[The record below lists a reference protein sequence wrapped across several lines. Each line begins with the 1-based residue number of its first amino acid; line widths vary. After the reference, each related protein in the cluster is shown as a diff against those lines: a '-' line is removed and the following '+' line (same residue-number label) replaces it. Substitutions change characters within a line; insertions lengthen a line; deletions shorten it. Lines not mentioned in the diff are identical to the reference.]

1 MHDDALNET
10 PATRPGK
17 LGKDQGFRFA
27 AARGKDLPVLKGRRH
42 WMDYLDYGVT
52 EATSGQMRAQRII
65 VTGKT
70 QGTDWHYHVCE
81 MQFFYVIKGYIVFHL
96 EDGST
101 LRLEAGDTGFIP
113 GGYKHAE
120 IDISEDFD
128 TLEVSVPAD
137 LGTVPCD
144 PPEAWKKQGAA

>member
-1 MHDDALNET
+1 MVEEQAAHA
-10 PATRPGK
+10 PSRQPGK
-17 LGKDQGFRFA
+17 LGKDEGFRFA
-27 AARGKDLPVLKGRRH
+27 AAHSQSLPILKGRRH
-42 WMDYLDYGVT
+42 WMDYLDFGVT
-52 EATSGQMRAQRII
+52 EATDGRMRAQRII
-65 VTGKT
+65 VTGQT

-81 MQFFYVIKGYIVFHL
+81 MQFFYVLKGYIVFQL

-101 LRLEAGDTGFIP
+101 LRLDAGDTGFIP

-128 TLEVSVPAD
+128 VLEVSVPAD

-144 PPEAWKKQGAA
+144 PPEAWRNKASA

>member
-1 MHDDALNET
+1 MTENGTADASLGK
-10 PATRPGK
+10 PGK
-17 LGKDQGFRFA
+17 LGKEQGFRFVA
-27 AARGKDLPVLKGRRH
+27 AHGNDLPVLKGRRN
-42 WMDYLDYGVT
+42 WMDYLDFGVT
-52 EATSGQMRAQRII
+52 DATGGRMRAQRII

-81 MQFFYVIKGYIVFHL
+81 MQFFYVLKGHIVFQL

-101 LRLEAGDTGFIP
+101 LRLDAGDAGFIP

-128 TLEVSVPAD
+128 TLELSVPAD

-144 PPEAWKKQGAA
+144 PPEAWRNKADA